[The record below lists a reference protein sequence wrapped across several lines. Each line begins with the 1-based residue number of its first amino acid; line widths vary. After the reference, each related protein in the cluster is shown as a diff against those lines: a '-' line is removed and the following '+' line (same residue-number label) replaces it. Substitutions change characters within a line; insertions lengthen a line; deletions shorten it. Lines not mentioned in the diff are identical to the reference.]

1 LRGFIL
7 NSGFKYNWLSVGDI
21 GASATIIFDNLTLLT
36 FISIILHFGY
46 QFPEDIIL
54 TRIIPGTVFGVL
66 VGNLLCIWLGFRLAK
81 KEQRHVTAIPLGV
94 DAPSAIGFI
103 VCIVGPAFN
112 SFKSQ
117 TGMSVHDA
125 GLMAWHVGVGSLFV
139 LGLIKL
145 FCSLFAQKIKDFVP
159 QAALLGG
166 VGGVAIALIGFFP
179 LISIIK
185 MPIIGLI
192 SFILVM
198 LTTIIKVRLP
208 FNIPGIPSAIVVS
221 TIVFYVLIPTGLS
234 GTMPDL
240 STNLGFIL
248 PMPSFGFLGVM
259 PSVIK
264 VIPLIVPF
272 ALLVVFGT
280 MSVAES
286 ASCVGETYNVR
297 SLVIVDA
304 IATLAGSLC
313 GGVSQTT
320 PYAGFPAYKKMDS
333 RAGFLMINILVVGIG
348 GIFGLVGFIV
358 HLVPEAAV
366 APILL
371 YVAFEIMMQGFIQ
384 CEKKYY
390 APILFAFLPS
400 IARLLQIKFTD
411 GSLIDV
417 AKLQADMF
425 NVSHGF
431 SDQLIII
438 AMGNGFIVTGI
449 LWAAFLCFAI
459 NRQVVKSFICCVVL
473 AVLSY
478 FGMIHSVYTTGQIY
492 LPSSLPEGINK
503 LPLEFALGYLA
514 MGFIIL
520 ATRSLKQGD
529 LNSH

>member
-1 LRGFIL
+1 M
-7 NSGFKYNWLSVGDI
+7 NYSFKYKWLSIGDI
-21 GASATIIFDNLTLLT
+21 GASATIVFDNLTLLT
-36 FISIILHFGY
+36 FISTFLHFGY
-46 QFPEDIIL
+46 QFPNEIIL

-81 KEQRHVTAIPLGV
+81 KEQRHVTAIPLGL
-94 DAPSAIGFI
+94 DAPTAIGFI
-103 VCIVGPAFN
+103 VCIVGPAFTA
-112 SFKSQ
+112 FKSK
-117 TGMSVHDA
+117 V
-125 GLMAWHVGVGSLFV
+125 GLSIDEAAIMAWHVGVGSLFV

-145 FCSLFAQKIKDFVP
+145 FCSIFVQKIKNFIP
-159 QAALLGG
+159 QSALLGG

-179 LISIIK
+179 IIAIIK

-198 LTTIIKVRLP
+198 LTTIVKVRLP
-208 FNIPGIPSAIVVS
+208 FNIPGIPAAIVIS
-221 TIVFYVLIPTGLS
+221 TIAFYLLIPTGLS
-234 GTMPDL
+234 GQMPDL
-240 STNLGFIL
+240 SIHLGFML
-248 PMPSFGFLGVM
+248 PLPNFDFWGVI
-259 PSVIK
+259 SEVIK

-286 ASCVGETYNVR
+286 AACVGETYNVR

-313 GGVSQTT
+313 GGIAQTT
-320 PYAGFPAYKKMDS
+320 PYAGFPAYKNMDS
-333 RAGFLMINILVVGIG
+333 RAGFLVINVLVVGIG

-358 HLVPEAAV
+358 HLVPEATV

-390 APILFAFLPS
+390 VPILFAFLPS
-400 IARLLQIKFTD
+400 IARLLEIKFTD
-411 GSLIDV
+411 GSLIDG

-431 SDQLIII
+431 SDQLIIV

-459 NRQVVKSFICCVVL
+459 DRQVVKSFICCVVL
-473 AVLSY
+473 AILSY

-492 LPSSLPEGINK
+492 IPSSLPNVISK
-503 LPLEFALGYLA
+503 LPLEFAFGYLA
-514 MGFIIL
+514 MGLIIL
-520 ATRSLKQGD
+520 ATRWLKQGD
-529 LNSH
+529 INSH